1 MIPWV
6 ISKNSKKEFNCP
18 GTSCDTIV
26 DTHGRLEQHVHDATR
41 TGSSYSNLVELIT
54 AADST
59 QLSEVEVADSA
70 EISDHLLE
78 SSAPFIRPSKTAEGF
93 MKNKTLCNSFLKFV
107 NTKLNKS
114 NSTADDVHVEANLQR
129 KA

>member
-6 ISKNSKKEFNCP
+6 ISKNEKKEFNCP

-26 DTHGRLEQHVHDATR
+26 DTHGLEQHVNEVTR

-59 QLSEVEVADSA
+59 LLSEVEVTDSA
-70 EISDHLLE
+70 EISDHLL
-78 SSAPFIRPSKTAEGF
+78 ARRTRQIT
-93 MKNKTLCNSFLKFV
+93 
-107 NTKLNKS
+107 
-114 NSTADDVHVEANLQR
+114 
-129 KA
+129 